1 MFKFIKRTFLF
12 IALTIGLLVLIDFS
26 TASIERR
33 FADFKIE
40 SQPKYLVVGHSH
52 PECAYNDSLIVDF
65 VNFSDSGDSYFYTYF
80 KTKELIKQNSS
91 IEVVFIE
98 FTNNQIAQR
107 MDDWIWGDTFMS
119 KRYPKYAS
127 FIDTSD
133 KLLLLQ
139 NNPSNYVNALS
150 VSIKK
155 RFSRI
160 VKKDFNFKNRIGGY
174 LPLKRV
180 LPIKSIKDLDVPKPD
195 AILKDYVISDDN
207 LMYLDKL
214 IGFCKSR
221 NKRVILIRSPLHEK
235 YSNYGNEGLF
245 KDILN
250 RRYGKLDFLDF
261 IKFPVS
267 NSGFGDLAHLNY
279 KGARVYSIWFNDLL
293 VNGLL
298 EKADIQDYINQS
310 IKNEKV
316 SN

>member
-26 TASIERR
+26 TASIERQY
-33 FADFKIE
+33 ADFKIE
-40 SQPKYLVVGHSH
+40 SQPKYIVVGHSY
-52 PECAYNDSLIVDF
+52 PECAYNDSLITDF
-65 VNFSDSGDSYFYTYF
+65 VNFSDSGDSYFYTYL
-80 KTKELIKQNSS
+80 KTKELIKQNPS
-91 IEVVFIE
+91 IEIVFIE
-98 FTNNQIAQR
+98 FSNNQIIEE
-107 MDDWIWGDTFMS
+107 MNDWIWGDIYMSRGYAMYGSFMS
-119 KRYPKYAS
+119 G
-127 FIDTSD
+127 SD
-133 KLLLLQ
+133 KFTLFK
-139 NNPSNYVNALS
+139 NNNSDYFNALS
-150 VSIKK
+150 VSVRK
-155 RFSRI
+155 RIIRI
-160 VKKDFNFKNRIGGY
+160 IKKDFNFKNRIGGY

-279 KGARVYSIWFNDLL
+279 KGAKVYSIWFNKLL

-298 EKADIQDYINQS
+298 EKADMQDYINQS
-310 IKNEKV
+310 IKSEKV